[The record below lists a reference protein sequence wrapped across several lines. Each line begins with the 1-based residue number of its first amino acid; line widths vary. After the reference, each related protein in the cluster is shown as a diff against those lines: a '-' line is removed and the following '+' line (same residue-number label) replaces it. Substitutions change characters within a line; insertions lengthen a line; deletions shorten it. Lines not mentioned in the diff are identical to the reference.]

1 MSGAELRDEIHK
13 YVDQADD
20 RVLQMIYG
28 LFQAD
33 LTEDHF
39 EFSDEHKRIL
49 DERLENHESNP
60 VSGSSWE
67 ETKSRIVDQL

>member
-1 MSGAELRDEIHK
+1 MSNTELRDEIHK

-39 EFSDEHKRIL
+39 EFSDEHKKIL
-49 DERLENHESNP
+49 DERLKNHE
-60 VSGSSWE
+60 SGSSWE